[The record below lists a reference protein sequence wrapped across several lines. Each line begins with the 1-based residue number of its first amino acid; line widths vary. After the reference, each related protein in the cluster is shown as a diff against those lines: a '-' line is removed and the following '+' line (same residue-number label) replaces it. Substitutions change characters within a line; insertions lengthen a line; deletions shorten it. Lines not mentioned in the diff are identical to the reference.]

1 MEWVHRAINHADRR
15 PAVLHRY
22 MRNKPGGG
30 PGPGKKS
37 KKSPDA
43 PRFLPELAPSRL
55 QWPRARM
62 YTTTPQGAP
71 RWHPTAMA
79 LIAERAVKRKLEV
92 IRDAWLQGET

>member
-22 MRNKPGGG
+22 MRNKPGRG

-37 KKSPDA
+37 KNSPNRPA
-43 PRFLPELAPSRL
+43 SYPS
-55 QWPRARM
+55 WPRAGYNGPADGVHHDTARAL
-62 YTTTPQGAP
+62 G
-71 RWHPTAMA
+71 WHPRAMA

-92 IRDAWLQGET
+92 IRDVWLQGET